1 MKKCTYGSN
10 SIQVCRTPI
19 GEHSFIDKNLCVI
32 EEGCVAGHSRCGFI
46 RLPTARVGPPIPIPK
61 DLCSCRIEG
70 SLRLC
75 PARLL
80 LRNILKH
87 IVLVRLRLV
96 LSSYS
101 LSLQCRGLSY
111 MLARWAPNR
120 KFTGSTAVKFVFCQQ
135 RLKVHNREFAV

>member
-1 MKKCTYGSN
+1 MEE
-10 SIQVCRTPI
+10 IQYYSAGLLLERISSLTKIYVRMRTAVRRASGLICP
-19 GEHSFIDKNLCVI
+19 
-32 EEGCVAGHSRCGFI
+32 CGLI

-61 DLCSCRIEG
+61 DRCICGIEG

-120 KFTGSTAVKFVFCQQ
+120 KFTGSTPVKFVFCQQ

>member
-87 IVLVRLRLV
+87 IVLVRLRL
-96 LSSYS
+96 LRSSFHSYS
-101 LSLQCRGLSY
+101 LVAVCLTCLHTERQIGNSRGNNSRFRIL
-111 MLARWAPNR
+111 PT
-120 KFTGSTAVKFVFCQQ
+120 KT
-135 RLKVHNREFAV
+135 LKVHNREFAV

>member
-111 MLARWAPNR
+111 MLARWLQ
-120 KFTGSTAVKFVFCQQ
+120 TANSRGLDGQSSSFAHRGQ
-135 RLKVHNREFAV
+135 KVTR